1 MNKQALLNITGHVQG
16 VFYRA
21 HAKEKADQLHLTGYI
36 KNMPDGS
43 VEALI
48 YGKEEDIKSF
58 IDWAHEGS
66 PKSKVNQIKTIWQAA
81 KGKPTDFIVL

>member
-21 HAKEKADQLHLTGYI
+21 HAKEKADQLHLTGYA

-48 YGKEEDIKSF
+48 QGSEENIKSF

-66 PKSKVNQIKTIWQAA
+66 PKAKIDQIKISWQTA
-81 KGKPTDFIVL
+81 KDKFTDFIVL